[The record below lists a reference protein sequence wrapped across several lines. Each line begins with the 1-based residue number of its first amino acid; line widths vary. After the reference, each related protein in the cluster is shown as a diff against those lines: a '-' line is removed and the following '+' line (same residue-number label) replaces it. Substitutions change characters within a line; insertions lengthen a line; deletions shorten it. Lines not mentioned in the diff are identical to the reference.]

1 MVKNMSSFSA
11 RPQAHISEH
20 AGSDGPIDADAL
32 KSIAQEIVSGRQV
45 DIVAKVPASLR
56 PAFQLIADAIAKRD
70 EQDLGRTV
78 GFSMQAS
85 DSMASVAK
93 ITGSVRE
100 VNDRAGNMAAAIE
113 ELNASIGQIS
123 SAAQSSSE
131 EMENAALKSRESADS
146 IDEMQNASHQISD
159 TMTSMEERVNV
170 LSKAAEQISEFVGS
184 IEAIASQTN
193 LLALN
198 ATIEAA
204 RAGDAGRGFA
214 VVASEVKALSG
225 QTQTA
230 TEDIQKHISQL
241 SADMSELLG
250 AVGHARGAVDQGETL
265 STKVNEM
272 VNEVEGLVSGNA
284 ARMSELAG
292 VLAEQ
297 TEATTE
303 LSENVSIVAQHAQAA
318 ANHADDV
325 ITSVGASE
333 SLITEQFAQLD
344 GRDIAGFVRQRAKS
358 DHFMWK
364 KNLSEM
370 LVGLNNLTEAELA
383 DHHSCRLGKWYDG
396 TEDNTIRGNA
406 AFAALQDPHKRVHGH
421 GKRAAALFASG
432 DRAGAQDEV
441 TQMEAASVEVVA
453 LLDQLL
459 QAR

>member
-1 MVKNMSSFSA
+1 MSSFSA
-11 RPQAHISEH
+11 RPQAR
-20 AGSDGPIDADAL
+20 
-32 KSIAQEIVSGRQV
+32 VSGGAETEISLDIKQIESVAEALVAGKKV
-45 DIVAKVPASLR
+45 DIEASLPAALQ
-56 PAFQLIADAIAKRD
+56 PAFHKIAKAISHRD
-70 EQDLGRTV
+70 EQDLNRTV

-85 DSMASVAK
+85 DAMAAVAK

-100 VNDRAGNMAAAIE
+100 VNDRASNMAAAIE

-131 EMENAALKSRESADS
+131 EMENAAMKSRESADA
-146 IDEMQNASHQISD
+146 INEMQSASHQITE
-159 TMTSMEERVNV
+159 TMGSMEERVNI
-170 LSKAAEQISEFVGS
+170 LSRAAEQISEFVGS

-204 RAGDAGRGFA
+204 RAGEAGRGFA

-241 SADMSELLG
+241 SADMAELLG
-250 AVGHARGAVDQGETL
+250 AVSQARGAVDQGEAL
-265 STKVNEM
+265 SSQVSEK

-303 LSENVSIVAQHAQAA
+303 LSENVSVVADHARSAA
-318 ANHADDV
+318 DHANDV

-333 SLITEQFAQLD
+333 KLITEQFTQLD
-344 GRDIAGFVRQRAKS
+344 GRDIKGFVRQRAKS
-358 DHFMWK
+358 DHFLWK

-370 LVGLNNLTEAELA
+370 MVGLNNLTESELV
-383 DHHSCRLGKWYDG
+383 DHHSCRLGKWYDNPNDP
-396 TEDNTIRGNA
+396 TVRNNP
-406 AFAALQDPHKRVHGH
+406 AFKALAGPHKDVHDH

-432 DRAGAQDEV
+432 NREGAHAEIAA
-441 TQMEAASVEVVA
+441 MEKASVHVVECLDA
-453 LLDQLL
+453 LLKEE
-459 QAR
+459 

>member
-1 MVKNMSSFSA
+1 MSSFSI
-11 RPQAHISEH
+11 RPQARVSED
-20 AGSDGPIDADAL
+20 AETSLPFDADHIENVAEAL
-32 KSIAQEIVSGRQV
+32 ISGQKV
-45 DIVAKVPASLR
+45 DIEAQIPAPLR
-56 PAFQLIADAIAKRD
+56 PAFQKIADAISRRD
-70 EQDLGRTV
+70 QQDLSRTV

-85 DSMASVAK
+85 DAMAAVAK

-100 VNDRAGNMAAAIE
+100 VNDRASNMAAAIE

-131 EMENAALKSRESADS
+131 EMENAAMKSRESADT
-146 IDEMQNASHQISD
+146 INDMQSASQQITE
-159 TMTSMEERVNV
+159 TMSSMEERVNV
-170 LSKAAEQISEFVGS
+170 LSRAAEQISEFVGS

-241 SADMSELLG
+241 SADMAELLG
-250 AVGHARGAVDQGETL
+250 AVSQARGAVDQGEAL
-265 STKVNEM
+265 SSQVSDK

-297 TEATTE
+297 TDATME
-303 LSENVSIVAQHAQAA
+303 LSENVSTVADYARSAADHA
-318 ANHADDV
+318 NDV
-325 ITSVGASE
+325 ITSVGSSE
-333 SLITEQFAQLD
+333 NLINEQFTQLD
-344 GRDIAGFVRQRAKS
+344 GRDICGFVRQRAKS
-358 DHFMWK
+358 DHFLWK

-370 LVGLNNLTEAELA
+370 LVGLNNLTESELV
-383 DHHSCRLGKWYDG
+383 DHHSCRLGTWYDS
-396 TEDNTIRGNA
+396 TDNTNVRRHP
-406 AFAALQDPHKRVHGH
+406 AFAALKEPHKLVHDH
-421 GKRAAALFASG
+421 GKRAAALYAAGDRVGAQAEVAKMEEASG
-432 DRAGAQDEV
+432 K
-441 TQMEAASVEVVA
+441 VVQ
-453 LLDQLL
+453 LLDDLL
-459 QAR
+459 KID